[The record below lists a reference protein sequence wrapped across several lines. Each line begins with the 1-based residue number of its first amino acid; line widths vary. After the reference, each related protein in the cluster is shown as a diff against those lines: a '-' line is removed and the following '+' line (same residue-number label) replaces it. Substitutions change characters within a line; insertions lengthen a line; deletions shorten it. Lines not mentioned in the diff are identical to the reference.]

1 MTTLETTQAVPLRL
15 MPDGTIRLA
24 ATRVSLDSV
33 IYHYKLGATAEQIAQ
48 KFPALD
54 LADIYAAIT
63 YYLNHLDDVEGYLQR
78 QEEEGDEIQKR
89 LEADQQYLKRSA
101 NMRSRLLARKE
112 ITKQSNQVGACAVDS
127 LPMHHAVTSVCN

>member
-63 YYLNHLDDVEGYLQR
+63 YYLKHLDDVEGYLQR
-78 QEEEGDEIQKR
+78 QEAEGDEIQKR
-89 LEADQQYLKRSA
+89 LEADQQYQKGSA
-101 NMRSRLLARKE
+101 NMRSRLLARKK
-112 ITKQSNQVGACAVDS
+112 ITKQS
-127 LPMHHAVTSVCN
+127 